1 MNRFVAHCFTLLVIV
16 AVANL
21 ATAGEIKLEKTKEG
35 VTVNVDGKLF
45 TKYVEKSGAK
55 PILFPVLGPTGK
67 EMTRQYPMR
76 DALKTERDDHI
87 HHRSLWFTHG
97 DVNGVSFWHENNAHG
112 HIIHTGYGKVESG
125 DTAIIETTADW
136 VGPDKKRVCQD
147 KRRMVFGAGDGSR
160 WIDFEITIVA
170 SDGDVKFGD
179 TKEGCFGVRTAGT
192 MKVDS
197 KLGGKIIN
205 SRGDT
210 DKGSWGKQAEWVD
223 YTGPVEGETLG
234 IAMLTHP
241 SSFRYPSYWH
251 VRTYG
256 LFAANPFG
264 LSHFKGKGN
273 DGSHTIKSGESITMR
288 YRVLIHKGTT
298 EEAAI
303 AKAFE
308 SYKATK

>member
-1 MNRFVAHCFTLLVIV
+1 MRNPMNRFVARCFTLLVIV
-16 AVANL
+16 AVVNL

-210 DKGSWGKQAEWVD
+210 DKGSWGQASGVGRLH
-223 YTGPVEGETLG
+223 GPCRRRDSRDRH
-234 IAMLTHP
+234 AD
-241 SSFRYPSYWH
+241 SSFQFPLSILLARSH
-251 VRTYG
+251 VWPVRSQPVRPEPFQRQRERR
-256 LFAANPFG
+256 FAHDQVG
-264 LSHFKGKGN
+264 
-273 DGSHTIKSGESITMR
+273 
-288 YRVLIHKGTT
+288 
-298 EEAAI
+298 
-303 AKAFE
+303 
-308 SYKATK
+308 